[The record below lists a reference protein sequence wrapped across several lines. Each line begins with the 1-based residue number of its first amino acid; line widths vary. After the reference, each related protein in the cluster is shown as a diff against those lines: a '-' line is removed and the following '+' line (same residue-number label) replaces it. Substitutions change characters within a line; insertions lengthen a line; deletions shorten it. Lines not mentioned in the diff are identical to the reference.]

1 MMPTIKELLANKS
14 VFTVD
19 RSVSVQ
25 AAVEYMAQKNVGAV
39 SVMDADRLVGIFS
52 ERDVINKV
60 MSKSVNPV
68 STPVSTVMTTNLVVA
83 TADESYESCLR
94 KMKTANCRHLPIVEG
109 DKLVGFIS
117 LRDLLQVD
125 ISEKDDTIQFLNT
138 YMFHLPPGVEKR
150 YATPTES
157 RS

>member
-1 MMPTIKELLANKS
+1 
-14 VFTVD
+14 
-19 RSVSVQ
+19 
-25 AAVEYMAQKNVGAV
+25 MAQKNVGAV

-60 MSKSVNPV
+60 MSKSLNPV

-83 TADESYESCLR
+83 TADESYESCLW